1 VGAGEVIYWHRERR
15 PQLLSGQTRPTGT
28 GQKVSRTP
36 SDYERE
42 GEQLKDLT
50 ACKYC
55 KEKGY
60 LVMNIGLV
68 DEVCE
73 ACGKWQGGIYS
84 DTYERVG

>member
-1 VGAGEVIYWHRERR
+1 MRATAGEWGAGYEC
-15 PQLLSGQTRPTGT
+15 
-28 GQKVSRTP
+28 
-36 SDYERE
+36 ERE
-42 GEQLKDLT
+42 GEQVKDLT

>member
-1 VGAGEVIYWHRERR
+1 
-15 PQLLSGQTRPTGT
+15 
-28 GQKVSRTP
+28 
-36 SDYERE
+36 
-42 GEQLKDLT
+42 LKDLT

>member
-1 VGAGEVIYWHRERR
+1 M
-15 PQLLSGQTRPTGT
+15 
-28 GQKVSRTP
+28 
-36 SDYERE
+36 
-42 GEQLKDLT
+42 KDLT

-73 ACGKWQGGIYS
+73 ACGKWQRGKYG
-84 DTYERVG
+84 DMYERLS

>member
-1 VGAGEVIYWHRERR
+1 LLPFRGGESV
-15 PQLLSGQTRPTGT
+15 
-28 GQKVSRTP
+28 
-36 SDYERE
+36 
-42 GEQLKDLT
+42 KDLT

-55 KEKGY
+55 KEKDY

-73 ACGKWQGGIYS
+73 ACGKWQSGIYS

>member
-1 VGAGEVIYWHRERR
+1 M
-15 PQLLSGQTRPTGT
+15 
-28 GQKVSRTP
+28 
-36 SDYERE
+36 
-42 GEQLKDLT
+42 KDLT

-73 ACGKWQGGIYS
+73 ACGSWQGGVYNS
-84 DTYERVG
+84 AYQRVS